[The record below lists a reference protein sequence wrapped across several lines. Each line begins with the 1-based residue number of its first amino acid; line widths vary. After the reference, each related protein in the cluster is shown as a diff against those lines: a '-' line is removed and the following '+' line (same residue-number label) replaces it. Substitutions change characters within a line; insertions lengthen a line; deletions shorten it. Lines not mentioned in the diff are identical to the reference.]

1 MSFRTLWAVFMHNIK
16 FQNFVEAAKQ
26 VLEYLHEHLGFGL
39 WMITRVEG
47 ENWIVL
53 QAENEKYNV
62 KAGDV
67 FRWAD
72 SFCYHMVQ
80 GKAPNIAPCASDISL
95 YASAPINQ
103 DLLIKSYIGQALFNE
118 DGSIFGTI
126 CAIDTEIKP
135 NDILKAA
142 PLVELFGSLL
152 SSILQS
158 ELRENQQRRL
168 RERFEVEALTD
179 GLTGLYN
186 RRAWNRLVEA
196 EDGRCQRFG
205 LPATIFSIDLNDLKQ
220 VNDQFGHE
228 QGDHLIQMTAEL
240 LLKTTRSNDVVSR
253 LGGDEFA
260 ILCPEMS
267 LIDAEALS
275 KRLINVFLEN
285 NIHVAIGYATRQLD
299 SDLHEVFIEAD
310 TNMYEHKRQ
319 VKLENVTV

>member
-1 MSFRTLWAVFMHNIK
+1 MHNIK

-62 KAGDV
+62 KARDV

-80 GKAPNIAPCASDISL
+80 GKAPNIAPCARDISL

-118 DGSIFGTI
+118 DGSVFGTI
-126 CAIDTEIKP
+126 CAIDTEIKA
-135 NDILKAA
+135 NDILKNA

-179 GLTGLYN
+179 GLTGL
-186 RRAWNRLVEA
+186 
-196 EDGRCQRFG
+196 
-205 LPATIFSIDLNDLKQ
+205 DLLRK
-220 VNDQFGHE
+220 
-228 QGDHLIQMTAEL
+228 
-240 LLKTTRSNDVVSR
+240 
-253 LGGDEFA
+253 
-260 ILCPEMS
+260 
-267 LIDAEALS
+267 
-275 KRLINVFLEN
+275 
-285 NIHVAIGYATRQLD
+285 
-299 SDLHEVFIEAD
+299 
-310 TNMYEHKRQ
+310 
-319 VKLENVTV
+319 

>member
-1 MSFRTLWAVFMHNIK
+1 MHNIQ
-16 FQNFVEAAKQ
+16 FHNFEEAGKQ
-26 VLEYLHEHLGFGL
+26 VLEYLHENLGFGL

-62 KAGDV
+62 KAGNF

-80 GKAPNIAPCASDISL
+80 GKTPNIAPCVSDISL
-95 YASAPINQ
+95 YANAAINQ
-103 DLLIKSYIGQALFNE
+103 NLSIKSYIGQALFNE
-118 DGSIFGTI
+118 DGSVFGTM

-135 NDILKAA
+135 NDILKDA
-142 PLVELFGSLL
+142 PLVQLLGSLL
-152 SSILQS
+152 SSILQG

-179 GLTGLYN
+179 GLTGLFN
-186 RRAWNRLVEA
+186 RRAWDRLVES
-196 EDGRCQRFG
+196 EEGRCRRFG

-220 VNDQFGHE
+220 VNDQLGHT
-228 QGDHLIQMTAEL
+228 QGDHLIQKVAEL

-267 LIDAEALS
+267 MFDAETLF
-275 KRLINVFLEN
+275 KRLISVFLEE

-299 SDLHEVFIEAD
+299 SDLPGAFIKAD
-310 TNMYEHKRQ
+310 QNMYEHKRQ
-319 VKLENVTV
+319 VKLENTNV